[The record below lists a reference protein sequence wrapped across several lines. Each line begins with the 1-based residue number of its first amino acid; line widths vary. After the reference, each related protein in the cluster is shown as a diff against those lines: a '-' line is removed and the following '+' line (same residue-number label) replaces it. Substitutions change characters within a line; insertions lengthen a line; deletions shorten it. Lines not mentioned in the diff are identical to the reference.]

1 MDTRHPWQSGPS
13 ELIAHALKHLH
24 RQSEFDLRMAYLLL
38 DTGVELLLRTFLTL
52 PEEAIRMRTGA
63 AERLH
68 AAQGDLR
75 DMVRGVE
82 SAAGPRLLGINL
94 NDVTAYHE
102 MRKKLYDQG
111 RGTPVPA
118 EMVQS
123 YASLAVKLLR
133 RLLDVDLET
142 RLVQPPEGMERKQR
156 RAALVEQIRQVQTE
170 LNSVATV
177 VDRGVREAMEVI
189 EPACLMPSFE
199 RSMGQWLVRL
209 NQGELS
215 EGLQRFDREA
225 GMRPADPG
233 VARAISVSM
242 PPALQQFLNRHQ
254 VEPVSLAF
262 QLGRAHSITEMLL
275 VLADNALDVSPAR
288 NAAGI
293 YWIARLLENEDPLED
308 RSMPAGAGYLA
319 QEPLVAFQERC
330 EEALADLEGIR
341 KALEKGLRRLR
352 H

>member
-1 MDTRHPWQSGPS
+1 MDTRHPWQSGPT
-13 ELIAHALKHLH
+13 ELIAHALEHLH
-24 RQSEFDLRMAYLLL
+24 RRSEFDLRMAYLLL
-38 DTGVELLLRTFLTL
+38 DIGVELLLRTFLTL
-52 PEEAIRMRTGA
+52 PEEAIRMRTGP
-63 AERLH
+63 AERWH
-68 AAQGDLR
+68 AAQGDLQEL
-75 DMVRGVE
+75 VRGVE

-94 NDVTAYHE
+94 SDVTAYHE

-111 RGTPVPA
+111 RSIPVPA
-118 EMVQS
+118 EMVRS

-133 RLLDVDLET
+133 RLLDVDLEA
-142 RLVQPPEGMERKQR
+142 RLVQPPQGLERRHRQ
-156 RAALVEQIRQVQTE
+156 AALMEQISQVQTE

-177 VDRGVREAMEVI
+177 VDRAVREAMEAI
-189 EPACLMPSFE
+189 EPECLMPSFE

-215 EGLQRFDREA
+215 EGLQHFDREA
-225 GMRPADPG
+225 GVRPPDPG

-242 PPALQQFLNRHQ
+242 PPALQQFLARHQ
-254 VEPVSLAF
+254 VEPVTLAF
-262 QLGRAHSITEMLL
+262 QLSRAHSITEMLL
-275 VLADNALDVSPAR
+275 VLADNALALSQGQ

-293 YWIARLLENEDPLED
+293 YWIARLLETEDPLDE
-308 RSMPAGAGYLA
+308 RSMRDAERYLA

-341 KALEKGLRRLR
+341 KALEKSLQRLR